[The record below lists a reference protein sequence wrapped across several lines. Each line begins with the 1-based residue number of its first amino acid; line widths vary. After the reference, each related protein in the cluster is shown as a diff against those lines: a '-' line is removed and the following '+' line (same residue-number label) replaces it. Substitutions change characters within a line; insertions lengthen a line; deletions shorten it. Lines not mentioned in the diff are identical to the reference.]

1 MRALTIVLGLVLAG
15 IGLVGIVAPSV
26 LLDLGR
32 SLDTVTGLYI
42 VAAVRI
48 AFGALLLGIAG
59 RSRLPTAL
67 RIIGAFLIVAGIAT
81 PLFGVERTRAIV
93 DWWSAQGPAFVRAM
107 AGLAVAFGIF
117 FIYAVM
123 PRRGARA

>member
-1 MRALTIVLGLVLAG
+1 MRTLVIVLGLILAG
-15 IGLVGIVAPSV
+15 IGIVGIVAPSV

-48 AFGALLLGIAG
+48 AVGALLLSIAG

-67 RIIGAFLIVAGIAT
+67 RVIGAFLIVAGIAT
-81 PLFGVERTRAIV
+81 PFFGVERTRAIV
-93 DWWSAQGPAFVRAM
+93 DWWSAQGPGFVRAM

-123 PRRGARA
+123 PRRGASA